1 MSKKSSKKTKKSK
14 TEGLIKLYSF
24 FHFVLIIY
32 SVIVSY
38 KCNGGLNVIQIG
50 LAIMCPHLYLIYIA
64 ATKGLT
70 FCLLG
75 VTGSEEEG
83 DVEVEEE

>member
-1 MSKKSSKKTKKSK
+1 MSSKKSSKKTKPSK
-14 TEGLIKLYSF
+14 TESLIKLYSF
-24 FHFVLIIY
+24 FHLALIVY

-38 KCNGGLNVIQIG
+38 KCNGGLNVIQTG

-75 VTGSEEEG
+75 VSGSEEEG
-83 DVEVEEE
+83 EEEE

>member
-1 MSKKSSKKTKKSK
+1 MSSKNNKKTKKSR
-14 TEGLIKLYSF
+14 TESLIKLYSF
-24 FHFVLIIY
+24 FHLALIVY

-38 KCNGGLNVIQIG
+38 KCNGGLNVVQTG

-75 VTGSEEEG
+75 VIGSNEEGEGEEE
-83 DVEVEEE
+83 